1 MMFSMPQ
8 YEVRFHDNT
17 QWEEISE
24 INIMQKLSDTYDRVT
39 QAIQQMIEGQHVM
52 TPEAVYR
59 LKNQREATIHR

>member
-1 MMFSMPQ
+1 MMFEMPQ
-8 YEVRFHDNT
+8 YEVRFHDNA

-39 QAIQQMIEGQHVM
+39 PAIQQMIEGQRVM

-59 LKNQREATIHR
+59 LKDQNVS